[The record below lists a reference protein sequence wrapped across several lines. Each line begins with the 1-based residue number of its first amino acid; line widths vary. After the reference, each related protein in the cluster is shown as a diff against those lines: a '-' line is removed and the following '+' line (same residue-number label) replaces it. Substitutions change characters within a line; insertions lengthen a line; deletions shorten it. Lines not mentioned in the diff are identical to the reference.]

1 MSTYMPK
8 AADIER
14 KWYVLDAAGKPLG
27 RVAAVAAD
35 LLRGKRKTTFVP
47 HLDCG
52 DHVIIINAD
61 KAVLTGNKLAQK
73 ITIAVTPVTSD
84 HLKETDYGTLM
95 AQRPEL
101 AMELAVKGMVPDND
115 HRPQRSHPPSRL
127 QGRRPQARGSKARG
141 LHTLREVTNN
151 VRQQTLFLRHR
162 PQKELCGSRSCL

>member
-14 KWYVLDAAGKPLG
+14 KWYVLDAAGKPIG

-61 KAVLTGNKLAQK
+61 KAVLTGNKLTQK
-73 ITIAVTPVTSD
+73 FYRRHTGYIG

-95 AQRPEL
+95 SQQRP
-101 AMELAVKGMVPDND
+101 
-115 HRPQRSHPPSRL
+115 HPSSRL
-127 QGRRPQARGSKARG
+127 QGRRPQARGSEARG
-141 LHTLREVTNN
+141 LYTLREVTNN
-151 VRQQTLFLRHR
+151 VRQQTLFLRNR
-162 PQKELCGSRSCL
+162 PQKELCSPRPCL

>member
-14 KWYVLDAAGKPLG
+14 KWYVLDAEGKPLG

-61 KAVLTGNKLAQK
+61 KAVLTGNKLIDKYYYRHTGYIGGLKAVQYKDLMSKNPEKAMTLAVTGMLPHTTLGRKAATRLRVYKGTEHNHAAQK
-73 ITIAVTPVTSD
+73 PVAW
-84 HLKETDYGTLM
+84 TLDI
-95 AQRPEL
+95 
-101 AMELAVKGMVPDND
+101 K
-115 HRPQRSHPPSRL
+115 
-127 QGRRPQARGSKARG
+127 
-141 LHTLREVTNN
+141 
-151 VRQQTLFLRHR
+151 
-162 PQKELCGSRSCL
+162 